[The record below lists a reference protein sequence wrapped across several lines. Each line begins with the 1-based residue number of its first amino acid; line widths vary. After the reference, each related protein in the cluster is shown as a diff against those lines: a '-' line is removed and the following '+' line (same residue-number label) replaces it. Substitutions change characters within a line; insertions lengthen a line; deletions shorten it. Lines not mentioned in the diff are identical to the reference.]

1 MWLCNGKGFFV
12 KFEFIIKKDF
22 FQIKN
27 VRDHRKED
35 RMESFF
41 LSETTKYFYLLFD
54 PDNFL
59 NNDGGTGT
67 VIETP
72 NGECIIDAGG
82 FIFNTEAHP
91 LDPAAL
97 RCCYDMPRQNLLADY
112 DATKYMGDAF
122 EIVSIEEDK
131 RKTDAEADN
140 ITVNIQ
146 THIDPEQTRK
156 NIVAEII
163 KVMKENKYN
172 REHGLQNDI
181 SARSLPM
188 DDSIILPI
196 DRKVEEKSSEDHED
210 EVKTTNDSKTI
221 NTTTDPSET
230 ERTDFLTYG
239 EDSVKNIEDMKNLN
253 SSQLKSFFNQDKVIE
268 EQVANNSVLSEFVQ
282 SVLKS
287 TLPMKPKFNPQSLL
301 EKIRETGEYKNVTK
315 NWSLLT
321 CKAQSY
327 LNRVTI
333 LGEFY

>member
-1 MWLCNGKGFFV
+1 
-12 KFEFIIKKDF
+12 
-22 FQIKN
+22 
-27 VRDHRKED
+27 
-35 RMESFF
+35 MESFF
-41 LSETTKYFYLLFD
+41 LAETTKYLYLLFD

-67 VIETP
+67 VIQTP

-97 RCCYDMPRQNLLADY
+97 RCCYDMPRKNLLAGY
-112 DATKYMGDAF
+112 DSTKFIGDIF
-122 EIVSIEEDK
+122 EIVSFEEVK
-131 RKTDAEADN
+131 RKIDPDTEN

-172 REHGLQNDI
+172 REHGLKNDI
-181 SARSLPM
+181 SSPPPSM

-196 DRKVEEKSSEDHED
+196 DRKVDDKSSESTED
-210 EVKTTNDSKTI
+210 DGKTDNDTKTTNDVT
-221 NTTTDPSET
+221 ET
-230 ERTDFLTYG
+230 ERSDFLTYG

-253 SSQLKSFFNQDKVIE
+253 STQLKSFFNQDKMIE
-268 EQVANNSVLSEFVQ
+268 EAANNSVLSEFVQ

-287 TLPMKPKFNPQSLL
+287 TLPLKPKFNSQSLL
-301 EKIRETGEYKNVTK
+301 EKIREYGVYKNVSQ

-321 CKAQSY
+321 CKAQPY
-327 LNRVTI
+327 LSRVTI
-333 LGEFY
+333 MGEFY